1 MEIGMQWTH
10 EHDELRRTAKR
21 IVDEEINPHVD
32 EWERIGQFPAHHVM
46 KLLGD
51 AGLIGISRSS
61 DYGGLDLDYSY
72 EVACSEEMGG
82 IHAYGVSTA
91 IGVQTNMCIP
101 ALAKYGSDALRSEWL
116 IPTFAGDLVGCIG
129 VSEVGSGS
137 DVANVK
143 SIARRDGDDYVI
155 NGQKMWISNGM
166 QADWMCL
173 LVNTGEENGPHRN
186 KSLIVVPLNS
196 NGISRQKLE
205 KLGLHSSDTAQI
217 FFDDVRVP
225 AANLIG
231 EEGRGF
237 IYQMEQFQEERLYV
251 VARSLGIMQD
261 ALDTTIEY
269 TRDRQAFGKAVI
281 DNQFVAFRIAEMQ
294 TEVEALRAMLHIATE
309 KYVAG
314 EDVTTLA
321 SMAKYKMGR
330 LAEWIPGECLR
341 FWGGQG
347 FMHENRISRTYRDM
361 KVAAIGGGSNEIMLQ
376 IIAKRMKL
384 SGS

>member
-1 MEIGMQWTH
+1 MQWTH

-116 IPTFAGDLVGCIG
+116 TPTFAGDLVGCIG

-225 AANLIG
+225 AGNLIG
-231 EEGRGF
+231 EEGQGF

>member
-1 MEIGMQWTH
+1 MQWTH

-32 EWERIGQFPAHHVM
+32 EWERIGQFPAHFVM
-46 KLLGD
+46 KLLGN

-101 ALAKYGSDALRSEWL
+101 ALAKYGSDALRAEWL
-116 IPTFAGDLVGCIG
+116 TPTFAGDLVGCIG

-143 SIARRDGDDYVI
+143 SVAHRDGDDYVI
-155 NGQKMWISNGM
+155 NGQKMWISSGM
-166 QADWMCL
+166 QADWMCM

-196 NGISRQKLE
+196 KGITRNKLE

-225 AANLIG
+225 AGNLIG

-314 EDVTTLA
+314 EDVATLA

-361 KVAAIGGGSNEIMLQ
+361 KVGAIGGGSNEIMLQ

-384 SGS
+384 SAS

>member
-1 MEIGMQWTH
+1 MQWTH
-10 EHDELRRTAKR
+10 EHDALRRTARR
-21 IVDEEINPHVD
+21 IVDEDINPHVD
-32 EWERIGQFPAHHVM
+32 EWERDGQFPAHHVM

-51 AGLIGISRSS
+51 AGLIGISRPS

-72 EVACSEEMGG
+72 EVACAEEMGA

-91 IGVQTNMCIP
+91 IGVQTNMCVP
-101 ALAKYGSDALRSEWL
+101 ALARYGGDDLRAEWL
-116 IPTFAGDLVGCIG
+116 APTFAGDLVGCIG

-143 SIARRDGDDYVI
+143 SVARRDGGDYVI
-155 NGQKMWISNGM
+155 NGQKMWISNGI
-166 QADWMCL
+166 QADWMCM

-186 KSLIVVPLNS
+186 KSLIVVPLNAK
-196 NGISRQKLE
+196 GVTRHKLE

-225 AANLIG
+225 AHHLIG

-251 VARSLGIMQD
+251 VARSLGVLQD
-261 ALDTTIEY
+261 AIDTTVEY
-269 TRDRQAFGKAVI
+269 TSDRQAFGRAVL

-314 EDVTTLA
+314 EDITTLA

-384 SGS
+384 SG

>member
-1 MEIGMQWTH
+1 MQWTH
-10 EHDELRRTAKR
+10 EHDELRRTARR

-32 EWERIGQFPAHHVM
+32 EWEEAGQFPAHHVM

-51 AGLIGISRSS
+51 AGLIGISRQS

-72 EVACSEEMGG
+72 EVACAEEMGG

-101 ALAKYGSDALRSEWL
+101 ALAKYGSDALRAEWL
-116 IPTFAGDLVGCIG
+116 VPTFAGDLVGCIG
-129 VSEVGSGS
+129 ISEVGSGS

-143 SIARRDGDDYVI
+143 SFARRDGDDYVI
-155 NGQKMWISNGM
+155 NGQKMWISTGI
-166 QADWMCL
+166 QADWMCM
-173 LVNTGEENGPHRN
+173 LVNTSEENGPHRN
-186 KSLIVVPLNS
+186 KSLIVVPLRS
-196 NGISRQKLE
+196 DGITRHKLS

-217 FFDDVRVP
+217 FFDEVRVP
-225 AANLIG
+225 ASNRIG

-251 VARSLGIMQD
+251 VARSLGILQD

-269 TRDRQAFGKAVI
+269 TRDRRAFGKAVI

-294 TEVEALRAMLHIATE
+294 TEVEALRALLHSATA

-330 LAEWIPGECLR
+330 LAEWVPGECLR

-361 KVAAIGGGSNEIMLQ
+361 KVGAIGGGSNEIMLQ

-384 SGS
+384 SG

>member
-1 MEIGMQWTH
+1 MQWTH
-10 EHDELRRTAKR
+10 EHDALRRTARR
-21 IVDEEINPHVD
+21 IVDEDINPHVD
-32 EWERIGQFPAHHVM
+32 EWERDGQFPAHHVM

-51 AGLIGISRSS
+51 AGLIGISRPS

-72 EVACSEEMGG
+72 EVACAEEMGA

-91 IGVQTNMCIP
+91 IGVQTNMCVP
-101 ALAKYGSDALRSEWL
+101 ALARYGGDDLRAEWL
-116 IPTFAGDLVGCIG
+116 APTFAGDLVGCIG

-143 SIARRDGDDYVI
+143 SVARRDGGDYVI
-155 NGQKMWISNGM
+155 NGQKMWISNGI
-166 QADWMCL
+166 QADWMCM
-173 LVNTGEENGPHRN
+173 LVNTGEEDGPHRN

-196 NGISRQKLE
+196 KGVTRHKLE

-225 AANLIG
+225 AHHLIG

-251 VARSLGIMQD
+251 VARSLGILQD
-261 ALDTTIEY
+261 AIDTTVEY
-269 TRDRQAFGKAVI
+269 TSDRQAFGRAVL

-314 EDVTTLA
+314 EDITTLA

-384 SGS
+384 SG

>member
-1 MEIGMQWTH
+1 MQWTH

-46 KLLGD
+46 KLLGN

-101 ALAKYGSDALRSEWL
+101 ALAKYGSDALRAEWL
-116 IPTFAGDLVGCIG
+116 TPTFAGDLVGCIG

-143 SIARRDGDDYVI
+143 SVARRDGDDYVI
-155 NGQKMWISNGM
+155 NGQKMWISTGM
-166 QADWMCL
+166 QADWMCM

-196 NGISRQKLE
+196 KGITRNKLE

-225 AANLIG
+225 AGNLIG

-361 KVAAIGGGSNEIMLQ
+361 KVGAIGGGSNEIMLQ

>member
-1 MEIGMQWTH
+1 MEIRMQWTH

-173 LVNTGEENGPHRN
+173 LVNTSEENGPHRN

>member
-1 MEIGMQWTH
+1 MQWTH

-46 KLLGD
+46 KLLGN

-82 IHAYGVSTA
+82 IQAYGVSTA

-101 ALAKYGSDALRSEWL
+101 ALAKYGSDALRAEWL
-116 IPTFAGDLVGCIG
+116 TPTFAGDLVGCIG

-143 SIARRDGDDYVI
+143 SVARRDGDDYVI
-155 NGQKMWISNGM
+155 NGQKMWISSGM
-166 QADWMCL
+166 QADWMCM

-196 NGISRQKLE
+196 KGITRNKLE

-225 AANLIG
+225 AGNLIG

-361 KVAAIGGGSNEIMLQ
+361 KVGAIGGGSNEIMLQ

>member
-1 MEIGMQWTH
+1 MQWTH
-10 EHDELRRTAKR
+10 EHDELRRTARR

-32 EWERIGQFPAHHVM
+32 EWEEAGQFPAHHVM

-51 AGLIGISRSS
+51 AGLIGISRQS

-72 EVACSEEMGG
+72 EVACAEEMGG

-101 ALAKYGSDALRSEWL
+101 ALARYGSDALRAEWL
-116 IPTFAGDLVGCIG
+116 VPTFAGDLVGCIG
-129 VSEVGSGS
+129 ISEVGSGS

-143 SIARRDGDDYVI
+143 SFARRDGDDYVI
-155 NGQKMWISNGM
+155 NGQKMWISTGI
-166 QADWMCL
+166 QADWMCM
-173 LVNTGEENGPHRN
+173 LVNTSEENGPHRN
-186 KSLIVVPLNS
+186 KSLIVVPLRS
-196 NGISRQKLE
+196 DGITRHKLS

-217 FFDDVRVP
+217 FFDEVRVP
-225 AANLIG
+225 ASNRIG

-251 VARSLGIMQD
+251 VARSLGILQD

-294 TEVEALRAMLHIATE
+294 TEVEALRALLHSATA

-361 KVAAIGGGSNEIMLQ
+361 KVGAIGGGSNEIMLQ

-384 SGS
+384 SG

>member
-1 MEIGMQWTH
+1 MQWTH
-10 EHDELRRTAKR
+10 EHEELRRTARR

-32 EWERIGQFPAHHVM
+32 EWEEAGQFPAHHVM

-51 AGLIGISRSS
+51 AGLIGISRPS

-72 EVACSEEMGG
+72 EVACAEEMGG

-101 ALAKYGSDALRSEWL
+101 ALAKYGSDALRAEWL
-116 IPTFAGDLVGCIG
+116 VPTFAGDLVGCIG
-129 VSEVGSGS
+129 ISEVGSGS

-143 SIARRDGDDYVI
+143 SFARRDGDDYVI
-155 NGQKMWISNGM
+155 NGQKMWISTGI
-166 QADWMCL
+166 QADWMCM
-173 LVNTGEENGPHRN
+173 LVNTSEENGPHRN
-186 KSLIVVPLNS
+186 KSLIVVPLRS
-196 NGISRQKLE
+196 DGITRHKLS

-217 FFDDVRVP
+217 FFDEVRVP
-225 AANLIG
+225 ASNRIG

-251 VARSLGIMQD
+251 VARSLGILQD

-294 TEVEALRAMLHIATE
+294 TEVEALRALLHTATA

-314 EDVTTLA
+314 DDVTTLA

-361 KVAAIGGGSNEIMLQ
+361 KVGAIGGGSNEIMLQ

-384 SGS
+384 SG

>member
-1 MEIGMQWTH
+1 MQWTH
-10 EHDELRRTAKR
+10 EHDELRRTARR

-32 EWERIGQFPAHHVM
+32 EWEEAGQFPAHHVM

-51 AGLIGISRSS
+51 AGLIGISRPS

-72 EVACSEEMGG
+72 EVACAEEMGG

-101 ALAKYGSDALRSEWL
+101 ALSKYGSDALRAEWL
-116 IPTFAGDLVGCIG
+116 MPTFAGDLVGCIG
-129 VSEVGSGS
+129 ISEVGSGS

-143 SIARRDGDDYVI
+143 SFARRDGDDYVI
-155 NGQKMWISNGM
+155 NGQKMWISTGI
-166 QADWMCL
+166 QADWMCM
-173 LVNTGEENGPHRN
+173 LVNTSEENGPHRN
-186 KSLIVVPLNS
+186 KSLIVVPLRS
-196 NGISRQKLE
+196 DGITRHKLS

-217 FFDDVRVP
+217 FFDEVRVP
-225 AANLIG
+225 ASNRIG

-251 VARSLGIMQD
+251 VARSLGILQD

-269 TRDRQAFGKAVI
+269 TRDRRAFGKAVI

-294 TEVEALRAMLHIATE
+294 TEVEALRALLHSATA

-361 KVAAIGGGSNEIMLQ
+361 KVGAIGGGSNEIMLQ

-384 SGS
+384 SG

>member
-1 MEIGMQWTH
+1 MQWTH

-101 ALAKYGSDALRSEWL
+101 ALAKYGSDALRAEWL
-116 IPTFAGDLVGCIG
+116 TPTFAGDLVGCIG

-143 SIARRDGDDYVI
+143 SVARRDGDDYVI
-155 NGQKMWISNGM
+155 NGQKMWISTGM
-166 QADWMCL
+166 QADWMCM

-196 NGISRQKLE
+196 DGISRHKLE

-225 AANLIG
+225 AGNLIG

-361 KVAAIGGGSNEIMLQ
+361 KVGAIGGGSNEIMLQ

>member
-1 MEIGMQWTH
+1 MQWTH
-10 EHDELRRTAKR
+10 EHDALRRTARR
-21 IVDEEINPHVD
+21 IVDEDINPHVD
-32 EWERIGQFPAHHVM
+32 EWERDGQFPAHHVM

-51 AGLIGISRSS
+51 AGLIGISRPS

-72 EVACSEEMGG
+72 EVACAEEMGA

-91 IGVQTNMCIP
+91 IGVQTNMCVP
-101 ALAKYGSDALRSEWL
+101 ALARYGGDDLRAEWL
-116 IPTFAGDLVGCIG
+116 APTFAGDLVGCIG

-143 SIARRDGDDYVI
+143 SVARRDGDDYVI
-155 NGQKMWISNGM
+155 NGQKMWISNGI
-166 QADWMCL
+166 QADWMCM
-173 LVNTGEENGPHRN
+173 LVNTGEEDGPHRN
-186 KSLIVVPLNS
+186 KSLIVVPLNAK
-196 NGISRQKLE
+196 GVTRHKLE

-225 AANLIG
+225 AHHLIG

-251 VARSLGIMQD
+251 VARSLGILQD
-261 ALDTTIEY
+261 AIDTTVEY
-269 TRDRQAFGKAVI
+269 TSDRQAFGRAVL

-314 EDVTTLA
+314 EDITTLA

-384 SGS
+384 SG

>member
-1 MEIGMQWTH
+1 MEIEMQWTH

-101 ALAKYGSDALRSEWL
+101 ALAKYGSDALRAEWL
-116 IPTFAGDLVGCIG
+116 TPTFAGDLVGCIG

-143 SIARRDGDDYVI
+143 SVARRDGDDYVI
-155 NGQKMWISNGM
+155 NGQKMWISTGM
-166 QADWMCL
+166 QADWMCM

-196 NGISRQKLE
+196 QGITRNKLE
-205 KLGLHSSDTAQI
+205 KLGLHSSDTAQL

-225 AANLIG
+225 AGNLIG
-231 EEGRGF
+231 EEGQGF

-361 KVAAIGGGSNEIMLQ
+361 KVGAIGGGSNEIMLQ
-376 IIAKRMKL
+376 IIVKRMKL

>member
-1 MEIGMQWTH
+1 MQWTH

-32 EWERIGQFPAHHVM
+32 EWERIGQFPAHFVM
-46 KLLGD
+46 KLLGN
-51 AGLIGISRSS
+51 AGLIGISRTS

-101 ALAKYGSDALRSEWL
+101 ALAKYGSDALRAEWL
-116 IPTFAGDLVGCIG
+116 TPTFAGDLVGCIG

-143 SIARRDGDDYVI
+143 SVAHRDGDDYVI
-155 NGQKMWISNGM
+155 NGQKMWISSGM
-166 QADWMCL
+166 QADWMCM

-196 NGISRQKLE
+196 KGITRNKLE

-225 AANLIG
+225 AGNLIG

-314 EDVTTLA
+314 EDVATLA

-361 KVAAIGGGSNEIMLQ
+361 KVGAIGGGSNEIMLQ

-384 SGS
+384 SAS

>member
-1 MEIGMQWTH
+1 MQWTH

-32 EWERIGQFPAHHVM
+32 EWERIGQFPAHFVM
-46 KLLGD
+46 KLLGN
-51 AGLIGISRSS
+51 AGLIGISRTS

-101 ALAKYGSDALRSEWL
+101 ALAKYGSDALRAEWL
-116 IPTFAGDLVGCIG
+116 TPTFAGDLVGCIG

-143 SIARRDGDDYVI
+143 SVAHRDGDDYVI
-155 NGQKMWISNGM
+155 NGQKMWISSGM
-166 QADWMCL
+166 QADWMCM

-186 KSLIVVPLNS
+186 KSLIVVPLKS
-196 NGISRQKLE
+196 KGITRNKLE

-225 AANLIG
+225 AGNLIG

-361 KVAAIGGGSNEIMLQ
+361 KVGAIGGGSNEIMLQ

>member
-1 MEIGMQWTH
+1 MQWTH

-32 EWERIGQFPAHHVM
+32 EWERIGQFPAHFVM
-46 KLLGD
+46 KLLGN

-101 ALAKYGSDALRSEWL
+101 ALAKYGSDALRAEWL
-116 IPTFAGDLVGCIG
+116 TPTFAGDLVGCIG

-143 SIARRDGDDYVI
+143 SVARRDGDDYVI
-155 NGQKMWISNGM
+155 NGQKMWISSGM
-166 QADWMCL
+166 QADWMCM

-196 NGISRQKLE
+196 KGITRNKLE

-225 AANLIG
+225 AGNLIG

-361 KVAAIGGGSNEIMLQ
+361 KVGAIGGGSNEIMLQ

>member
-1 MEIGMQWTH
+1 MQWTH
-10 EHDELRRTAKR
+10 EHDALRRTARR
-21 IVDEEINPHVD
+21 IVDEDINPHVD
-32 EWERIGQFPAHHVM
+32 EWERDGQFPAHHVM

-51 AGLIGISRSS
+51 AGLIGISRPS

-72 EVACSEEMGG
+72 EVACAEEMGA

-91 IGVQTNMCIP
+91 IGVQTNMCVP
-101 ALAKYGSDALRSEWL
+101 ALARYGGDDLRAEWL
-116 IPTFAGDLVGCIG
+116 APTFAGDLVGCIG

-143 SIARRDGDDYVI
+143 SVARRDGGDYVI
-155 NGQKMWISNGM
+155 NGQKMWISNGI
-166 QADWMCL
+166 QADWMCM
-173 LVNTGEENGPHRN
+173 LVNTGEEDGPHRN
-186 KSLIVVPLNS
+186 KSLIVVPLNAK
-196 NGISRQKLE
+196 GVTRHKLE

-225 AANLIG
+225 AHHLIG

-251 VARSLGIMQD
+251 VARSLGVLQD
-261 ALDTTIEY
+261 AIDTTVEY
-269 TRDRQAFGKAVI
+269 TSDRQAFGRAVL

-314 EDVTTLA
+314 EDITTLA

-384 SGS
+384 SG

>member
-1 MEIGMQWTH
+1 MQWTH
-10 EHDELRRTAKR
+10 EHDALRRTARR
-21 IVDEEINPHVD
+21 IVDEDINPHVD
-32 EWERIGQFPAHHVM
+32 EWERDGQFPAHHVM

-51 AGLIGISRSS
+51 AGLIGISRPS

-72 EVACSEEMGG
+72 EVACAEEMGA

-91 IGVQTNMCIP
+91 IGVQTNMCVP
-101 ALAKYGSDALRSEWL
+101 ALARYGGDDLRAEWL
-116 IPTFAGDLVGCIG
+116 APTFAGDLVGCIG

-143 SIARRDGDDYVI
+143 SVARRDGGDYVI
-155 NGQKMWISNGM
+155 NGQKMWISNGI
-166 QADWMCL
+166 QADWMCM
-173 LVNTGEENGPHRN
+173 LVNTGEEDGPHRN
-186 KSLIVVPLNS
+186 KSLIVVPLNAK
-196 NGISRQKLE
+196 GVTRHKLE

-225 AANLIG
+225 AHHLIG

-251 VARSLGIMQD
+251 VARSLGILQD
-261 ALDTTIEY
+261 AIDTTVEY
-269 TRDRQAFGKAVI
+269 TSDRQAFGRAVL

-314 EDVTTLA
+314 EDITTLA

-384 SGS
+384 SG

>member
-1 MEIGMQWTH
+1 MQWTH
-10 EHDELRRTAKR
+10 EHDELRRTARR

-32 EWERIGQFPAHHVM
+32 EWEEAGQFPAHHVM

-51 AGLIGISRSS
+51 AGLIGISRPS

-72 EVACSEEMGG
+72 EVACAEEMGG

-101 ALAKYGSDALRSEWL
+101 ALSKYGSDALRAEWL
-116 IPTFAGDLVGCIG
+116 VPTFAGDLVGCIG
-129 VSEVGSGS
+129 ISEVGSGS

-143 SIARRDGDDYVI
+143 SFARRDGDDYVI
-155 NGQKMWISNGM
+155 NGQKMWISTGI
-166 QADWMCL
+166 QADWMCM
-173 LVNTGEENGPHRN
+173 LVNTSEEKGPHRN
-186 KSLIVVPLNS
+186 KSLIVVPLRS
-196 NGISRQKLE
+196 NGITRHKLS

-217 FFDDVRVP
+217 FFDEVRVP
-225 AANLIG
+225 ASNRIG

-251 VARSLGIMQD
+251 VARSLGILQD

-294 TEVEALRAMLHIATE
+294 TEVEALRALLHTATA

-361 KVAAIGGGSNEIMLQ
+361 KVGAIGGGSNEIMLQ

-384 SGS
+384 SG

>member
-1 MEIGMQWTH
+1 MQWTH
-10 EHDELRRTAKR
+10 EHDELRRTARR

-32 EWERIGQFPAHHVM
+32 EWEEAGQFPAHHVM

-51 AGLIGISRSS
+51 AGLIGISRPS

-72 EVACSEEMGG
+72 EVACAEEMGG

-101 ALAKYGSDALRSEWL
+101 ALSKYGSDALRAEWL
-116 IPTFAGDLVGCIG
+116 MPTFAGDLVGCIG
-129 VSEVGSGS
+129 ISEVGSGS

-143 SIARRDGDDYVI
+143 SFARRDGDDYVI
-155 NGQKMWISNGM
+155 NGQKMWISTGI
-166 QADWMCL
+166 QADWMCM
-173 LVNTGEENGPHRN
+173 LVNTSEEKGPHRN
-186 KSLIVVPLNS
+186 KSLIVVPLRS
-196 NGISRQKLE
+196 NGITRHKLS

-217 FFDDVRVP
+217 FFDEVRVP
-225 AANLIG
+225 ASNRIG

-251 VARSLGIMQD
+251 VARSLGILQD

-294 TEVEALRAMLHIATE
+294 TEVEALRALLHTATA

-314 EDVTTLA
+314 DDVTTLA

-361 KVAAIGGGSNEIMLQ
+361 KVGAIGGGSNEIMLQ

-384 SGS
+384 SG

>member
-1 MEIGMQWTH
+1 MQWTH
-10 EHDELRRTAKR
+10 EHDELRRTARR

-32 EWERIGQFPAHHVM
+32 EWEEAGQFPAHHVM

-51 AGLIGISRSS
+51 AGLIGISRPT

-72 EVACSEEMGG
+72 EVACAEEMGG

-101 ALAKYGSDALRSEWL
+101 ALAQYGSDALRAEWL
-116 IPTFAGDLVGCIG
+116 APTFAGDLVGCIG

-143 SIARRDGDDYVI
+143 SYARRDGDDYVI
-155 NGQKMWISNGM
+155 NGQKMWISNGI
-166 QADWMCL
+166 QADWMCM
-173 LVNTGEENGPHRN
+173 LVNTGEENAPHRN
-186 KSLIVVPLNS
+186 KSLIVVPLGS
-196 NGISRQKLE
+196 DGVTRHKLT
-205 KLGLHSSDTAQI
+205 KLGLHSSDTAQL

-225 AANLIG
+225 ASNLIG

-269 TRDRQAFGKAVI
+269 TRDRQAFGRAVI

-294 TEVEALRAMLHIATE
+294 TEVEALRALLHSATE

-384 SGS
+384 SG

>member
-1 MEIGMQWTH
+1 MQWTH

-46 KLLGD
+46 KLLGN

-101 ALAKYGSDALRSEWL
+101 ALAKYGSDALRAEWL
-116 IPTFAGDLVGCIG
+116 TPTFAGDLVGCIG

-143 SIARRDGDDYVI
+143 SVARRDGDDYVI
-155 NGQKMWISNGM
+155 NGQKMWISNGI
-166 QADWMCL
+166 QADWMCM

-186 KSLIVVPLNS
+186 KSLIIVPLNS
-196 NGISRQKLE
+196 DGISRHKLE

-225 AANLIG
+225 AGNLIG

-361 KVAAIGGGSNEIMLQ
+361 KVGAIGGGSNEIMLQ

>member
-1 MEIGMQWTH
+1 MQWTH

-173 LVNTGEENGPHRN
+173 LVNTSEENGPHRN

>member
-1 MEIGMQWTH
+1 
-10 EHDELRRTAKR
+10 
-21 IVDEEINPHVD
+21 
-32 EWERIGQFPAHHVM
+32 M

-51 AGLIGISRSS
+51 AGLIGISRPS

-72 EVACSEEMGG
+72 EVACAEEMGG

-101 ALAKYGSDALRSEWL
+101 ALSKYGSDALRAEWL
-116 IPTFAGDLVGCIG
+116 MPTFAGDLVGCIG
-129 VSEVGSGS
+129 ISEVGSGS

-143 SIARRDGDDYVI
+143 SFARRDGDDYVI
-155 NGQKMWISNGM
+155 NGQKMWISTGI
-166 QADWMCL
+166 QADWMCM
-173 LVNTGEENGPHRN
+173 LVNTSEEKGSHHN
-186 KSLIVVPLNS
+186 KSLIVVPLRS
-196 NGISRQKLE
+196 NGITRHKLS

-217 FFDDVRVP
+217 FFDEVRVP
-225 AANLIG
+225 ASNRIG

-237 IYQMEQFQEERLYV
+237 VYQMEQFQEERLYV
-251 VARSLGIMQD
+251 VARSLGILQD

-294 TEVEALRAMLHIATE
+294 TEVEALRALLHTATA

-361 KVAAIGGGSNEIMLQ
+361 KVGAIGGGSNEIMLQ

-384 SGS
+384 SG

>member
-1 MEIGMQWTH
+1 MQWTH

-46 KLLGD
+46 KQLGN

-101 ALAKYGSDALRSEWL
+101 ALAKYGSDALRAEWL
-116 IPTFAGDLVGCIG
+116 TPTFAGDLVGCIG

-143 SIARRDGDDYVI
+143 SVARRDGDDYVI
-155 NGQKMWISNGM
+155 NGQKMWISSGM
-166 QADWMCL
+166 QADWMCM

-196 NGISRQKLE
+196 KGITRNKLE

-225 AANLIG
+225 AGNLIG

-261 ALDTTIEY
+261 ALDITIEY

-281 DNQFVAFRIAEMQ
+281 ENQFVAFRIAEMQ

-361 KVAAIGGGSNEIMLQ
+361 KVGAIGGGSNEIMLQ

>member
-173 LVNTGEENGPHRN
+173 LVNTSEENGPHRN

>member
-1 MEIGMQWTH
+1 MQWTH
-10 EHDELRRTAKR
+10 EHDELRRTARR

-32 EWERIGQFPAHHVM
+32 EWEEAGQFPAHHVM
-46 KLLGD
+46 KLLGG
-51 AGLIGISRSS
+51 AGLIGISRPS

-72 EVACSEEMGG
+72 EVACAEEMGG

-101 ALAKYGSDALRSEWL
+101 ALSKYGSDALRAEWL
-116 IPTFAGDLVGCIG
+116 MPTFAGDLVGCIG
-129 VSEVGSGS
+129 ISEVGSGS

-143 SIARRDGDDYVI
+143 SFARRDGDDYVI
-155 NGQKMWISNGM
+155 NGQKMWISTGI
-166 QADWMCL
+166 QADWMCM
-173 LVNTGEENGPHRN
+173 LVNTSEEKGSHRN
-186 KSLIVVPLNS
+186 KSLIVVPLRS
-196 NGISRQKLE
+196 NGITRHKLS

-217 FFDDVRVP
+217 FFDEVRVP
-225 AANLIG
+225 ASNRIG

-251 VARSLGIMQD
+251 VARSLGILQD

-294 TEVEALRAMLHIATE
+294 TEVEALRALLHTATA

-361 KVAAIGGGSNEIMLQ
+361 KVGAIGGGSNEIMLQ

-384 SGS
+384 SG

>member
-1 MEIGMQWTH
+1 MQWTH
-10 EHDELRRTAKR
+10 EHDELRRTARR

-32 EWERIGQFPAHHVM
+32 EWEREGQFPAHHVM

-51 AGLIGISRSS
+51 AGLIGISRPSAF
-61 DYGGLDLDYSY
+61 GGLDLDYSY
-72 EVACSEEMGG
+72 EVACAEEMGG

-101 ALAKYGSDALRSEWL
+101 ALAQYGSDDLRAEWL
-116 IPTFAGDLVGCIG
+116 APTFAGDLVGCIG

-143 SIARRDGDDYVI
+143 SHARRDGDDYVI
-155 NGQKMWISNGM
+155 SGQKMWISNGI
-166 QADWMCL
+166 QADWMCM
-173 LVNTGEENGPHRN
+173 LVNTGEENAPHRN
-186 KSLIVVPLNS
+186 KSLIVVPLDS
-196 NGISRQKLE
+196 DGVTRHKLE
-205 KLGLHSSDTAQI
+205 KMGLHSSDTAQI
-217 FFDDVRVP
+217 FFDEVRVP
-225 AANLIG
+225 ARNRIG

-261 ALDTTIEY
+261 AIDTTIEY
-269 TRDRQAFGKAVI
+269 TSDRKAFGRAVI

-294 TEVEALRAMLHIATE
+294 TEVEALRAMLHSATE

-347 FMHENRISRTYRDM
+347 FMHENRISRHYRDM
-361 KVAAIGGGSNEIMLQ
+361 KVGAIGGGSNEIMLQ

-384 SGS
+384 SG

>member
-1 MEIGMQWTH
+1 MQWTH

-46 KLLGD
+46 KLLGN

-101 ALAKYGSDALRSEWL
+101 ALAKYGSDALRAEWL
-116 IPTFAGDLVGCIG
+116 TPTFAGDLVGCIG

-143 SIARRDGDDYVI
+143 SVAHRDGDDYVI
-155 NGQKMWISNGM
+155 NGQKMWISSGM
-166 QADWMCL
+166 QADWMCM

-196 NGISRQKLE
+196 KGITRNKLE

-225 AANLIG
+225 AGNLIG

-361 KVAAIGGGSNEIMLQ
+361 KVGAIGGGSNEIMLQ

-384 SGS
+384 SAS